1 MASVATPQE
10 CRVAAC
16 VKPTVSEETIM
27 AEPTVL
33 KVGDSAP
40 PIEAETSSLGHFS
53 LEDQRGKWVVIYFY
67 PRANTPG

>member
-1 MASVATPQE
+1 MASVATTQK
-10 CRVAAC
+10 CCIAARVQ
-16 VKPTVSEETIM
+16 PTVSEEMTM

-33 KVGDSAP
+33 NVGDPAP

-53 LEDQRGKWVVIYFY
+53 LEDQRGKWVVVYFY